1 MKVGGSMKVIL
12 KQDIRALGKRGD
24 IKEVADG
31 YARNYLLPKGLA
43 IEATSGNLKILTD
56 QKEMTAQ
63 KELREME
70 EARELAG
77 RLNGLEIVFKVKTGE
92 GGRLFGSI
100 TGKDLADQIFQ
111 KTKIELDKRKLE
123 IEDSIKNLG
132 KHQVKVHLY
141 KGITAEIQ
149 VNVVAE

>member
-1 MKVGGSMKVIL
+1 MKVIL
-12 KQDIRALGKRGD
+12 KQDVRALGKRGD

-31 YARNYLLPKGLA
+31 YAHNYLLPKGLA
-43 IEATSGNLKILTD
+43 IEATSGNLKLLSD
-56 QKEMTAQ
+56 QKEMNAQ
-63 KELREME
+63 KELREAE

-77 RLNGLEIVFKVKTGE
+77 RLNGLEINFKVKSGE

-100 TGKDLADQIFQ
+100 TGKDLADQIYQ

-123 IEDSIKNLG
+123 MGDAIKNLG

-141 KGITAEIQ
+141 KGISVEIN

>member
-1 MKVGGSMKVIL
+1 MKVIL

-31 YARNYLLPKGLA
+31 YGRNYLLPKGLA
-43 IEATSGNLKILTD
+43 IEATSGNLKILSD
-56 QKEMTAQ
+56 QKELTAQ
-63 KELREME
+63 KEFREKE
-70 EARELAG
+70 EAKELAG
-77 RLNGLEIVFKVKTGE
+77 RLNGLELSFKVKTGE

-100 TGKDLADQIFQ
+100 TGKDLADQIYQ

-123 IEDSIKNLG
+123 IEDAIKSLG

-141 KGITAEIQ
+141 KGITAEVN

>member
-1 MKVGGSMKVIL
+1 MKVIL
-12 KQDIRALGKRGD
+12 IQDVRALGKRGD

-31 YARNYLLPKGLA
+31 HARNYLLPKGLA
-43 IEATSGNLKILTD
+43 IEATSGNLKTLSN
-56 QKEMTAQ
+56 QKEMTTQ

-77 RLNGLEIVFKVKTGE
+77 RLDGLEINIKVKTGE

-100 TGKDLADQIFQ
+100 TGKDLTDRIYE
-111 KTKIELDKRKLE
+111 KTKIELDKKKLE
-123 IEDSIKNLG
+123 IEDVIKNLG
-132 KHQVKVHLY
+132 KYQVKVHLH
-141 KGITAEIQ
+141 KGVTAEIH

>member
-1 MKVGGSMKVIL
+1 MKVIL
-12 KQDIRALGKRGD
+12 KQDVRALGKRGD

-31 YARNYLLPKGLA
+31 YAHNYLLPKGLA
-43 IEATSGNLKILTD
+43 IEATAGNLKVLSD
-56 QKEMTAQ
+56 QKEMNAQ
-63 KELREME
+63 KELREAE
-70 EARELAG
+70 EAKGLAG
-77 RLNGLEIVFKVKTGE
+77 RLNGLEINLKVKAGE

-100 TGKDLADQIFQ
+100 TGKDLADQIYQ

-123 IEDSIKNLG
+123 IGDVIKNLG

-141 KGITAEIQ
+141 KGISVEIN